1 MKRPLFGGFVYL
13 ALSIYLTCKGITI
26 VFLLMLTLPLIIA
39 PLFLKNIKIRQV
51 LFVLIIY
58 LSGLIVSTNTFQSVN
73 LDAFYGQAYSFSGKI
88 ITAPVFEENRVQFIF
103 KTEALPG
110 GSSDDMRFMVSSYA
124 ENLEN
129 FEKLSPGDIIS
140 FTGQLREPTEVRNPG
155 GFDYSLYLKSKAID
169 GQITFKSDLN
179 VTGHEAGLGEKI
191 EILRLK
197 LEAQMTQYLKA
208 PVADLLKGILLG
220 DKSIDAGIQAS
231 FHEIGISHVLAV
243 SGLHVGFITLLI
255 TAILNFMKIS
265 KKYWLIILAP
275 ILLLY
280 CALTGFSASVLRA
293 ALMFLILFLGENHH
307 VEKDLLNNLLLAAI
321 IILLIWPA
329 QLFQAGFQLS
339 FGAVLG
345 IILFNKPLKFQLERL
360 VNKKRL
366 TKKSINQP
374 IIDGI
379 ILTASVLLTTTPI
392 MMLHFG
398 NFYGLSFFSNL
409 IIIPVVGI
417 FVISGFLFLVTSFL
431 LPPLTPIMVM
441 FVSFTGDTLLVSV
454 KGLNALS
461 EKLSFL
467 TIKNG
472 SFDLPVILILLLTGL
487 LFAGYFNGLIL
498 KKFAPLAYGILLI
511 SLVIKTMIPGYL
523 EVIVLDVGQGDS
535 ILINTPN
542 HHHLLI
548 DGGGYQFERENQISD
563 QVLYPAFR
571 SLGIDSLDLAFISH
585 NHADHQQGIEEL
597 VTDQFD
603 IKQLLMTVKSNNQE
617 LLSQEVVAVRQLKKG
632 TIIENGDGVRI
643 EVLWPD
649 GEIQAVADD
658 EQNNASMVFLL
669 SYKNVNYLFCGD
681 IEKETETQI
690 IKELSSRFSNLDIQ
704 LLKVPHHG
712 SDTSSTAEFLS
723 AVDPE
728 IAVISVGQNNMYG
741 HPNQTVVDRYLKDDI
756 KIFRTDLSGAIII
769 KSNGEWIKTKTYLN
783 QGAYNEQ

>member
-1 MKRPLFGGFVYL
+1 
-13 ALSIYLTCKGITI
+13 
-26 VFLLMLTLPLIIA
+26 
-39 PLFLKNIKIRQV
+39 
-51 LFVLIIY
+51 
-58 LSGLIVSTNTFQSVN
+58 
-73 LDAFYGQAYSFSGKI
+73 
-88 ITAPVFEENRVQFIF
+88 
-103 KTEALPG
+103 
-110 GSSDDMRFMVSSYA
+110 
-124 ENLEN
+124 
-129 FEKLSPGDIIS
+129 
-140 FTGQLREPTEVRNPG
+140 
-155 GFDYSLYLKSKAID
+155 
-169 GQITFKSDLN
+169 
-179 VTGHEAGLGEKI
+179 
-191 EILRLK
+191 
-197 LEAQMTQYLKA
+197 
-208 PVADLLKGILLG
+208 
-220 DKSIDAGIQAS
+220 
-231 FHEIGISHVLAV
+231 
-243 SGLHVGFITLLI
+243 
-255 TAILNFMKIS
+255 
-265 KKYWLIILAP
+265 
-275 ILLLY
+275 
-280 CALTGFSASVLRA
+280 
-293 ALMFLILFLGENHH
+293 
-307 VEKDLLNNLLLAAI
+307 
-321 IILLIWPA
+321 
-329 QLFQAGFQLS
+329 
-339 FGAVLG
+339 
-345 IILFNKPLKFQLERL
+345 
-360 VNKKRL
+360 
-366 TKKSINQP
+366 
-374 IIDGI
+374 
-379 ILTASVLLTTTPI
+379 
-392 MMLHFG
+392 
-398 NFYGLSFFSNL
+398 
-409 IIIPVVGI
+409 
-417 FVISGFLFLVTSFL
+417 
-431 LPPLTPIMVM
+431 
-441 FVSFTGDTLLVSV
+441 
-454 KGLNALS
+454 
-461 EKLSFL
+461 
-467 TIKNG
+467 
-472 SFDLPVILILLLTGL
+472 
-487 LFAGYFNGLIL
+487 
-498 KKFAPLAYGILLI
+498 
-511 SLVIKTMIPGYL
+511 MIPGYL

-690 IKELSSRFSNLDIQ
+690 IKELNSRFSNLDIQ